1 MSALSNLARRFD
13 ALGDRVNP
21 IVVKETRQAVRSR
34 AVVAVLSLFIVV
46 LLIGAGAI
54 LLFSDGA
61 MRNATES
68 AGWETFL
75 AFNSILLVVCGLFVP
90 IYVAIRA
97 AGDRSGVAA
106 DLLFTTTIRPTSV
119 IWGKLT
125 AGMLVAMLLFA
136 TATPFVTVSY
146 LLRGIDLPTIA
157 FWIGVDAMIIATATA
172 VAVFIAVIPTGIVI
186 RVILGLIAAG
196 AGASAVGQMFAEVT
210 FFGETSVSQ
219 FDTEMWY
226 ATLALAAFLLLVVG
240 LVFTLSVACVSPNP
254 SNRAFLPRLYI
265 TLAILG
271 SLLVLAFVSGQVN
284 ALEIAEGWFYGWL
297 TLLLVATLVS
307 SGERRDPGARV
318 LHSKLLQRRWTRPVG
333 ILLSSGC
340 FAGLAWCAVMA
351 AVLLAGLA
359 SYEPLARATGGS
371 VFVGGGWYSIDM
383 NESMVIAAAS
393 MGMAIAYN
401 LFAIAL
407 RDGPLKRF
415 SKGPVMTP
423 AITMLLIAAV
433 SIFPPI
439 AVALMGNSRGMDAE
453 GLSLLNPVSSLIW
466 YESDMHGL
474 RLMLAGVMIVVGLLF
489 CSKPIGRTLKAYRD
503 RGPDHDGVNPLP
515 RTDPDPVVAEPVITT
530 QADPD
535 A

>member
-1 MSALSNLARRFD
+1 VSALSNLARRFD

-46 LLIGAGAI
+46 LLIVAMAI
-54 LLFSDGA
+54 LLFAGDVRS
-61 MRNATES
+61 NATET

-75 AFNSILLVVCGLFVP
+75 AFNGILLVVCGLFIP

-106 DLLFTTTIRPTSV
+106 DLLFTTTIRPASV

-157 FWIGVDAMIIATATA
+157 FWIGVDAFIIATATA

-186 RVILGLIAAG
+186 RVILGLIVAG
-196 AGASAVGQMFAEVT
+196 FGLMSVSQMFFAVT
-210 FFGETSVSQ
+210 FFGETSVTQ
-219 FDTEMWY
+219 FSADAWY
-226 ATLALAAFLLLVVG
+226 ATLSGAASLLLIIG

-254 SNRAFLPRLYI
+254 SNRALLPRTFVTIAVVASFAL
-265 TLAILG
+265 
-271 SLLVLAFVSGQVN
+271 LAF
-284 ALEIAEGWFYGWL
+284 IAGATDEVGIGEGWFSGWL
-297 TLLLVATLVS
+297 VLLLAATLIA
-307 SGERRDPGARV
+307 SGERRDPGPRI
-318 LHSKLLQRRWTRPVG
+318 LHSRLLQRRLTRTIG

-340 FAGLAWCAVMA
+340 FAGLAWCAAMTG
-351 AVLLAGLA
+351 LLIGGLFIFEEA
-359 SYEPLARATGGS
+359 SSL
-371 VFVGGGWYSIDM
+371 FGWVTVSGRFRSIDFA
-383 NESMVIAAAS
+383 EVSIAGATA

-415 SKGPVMTP
+415 SKGTVMTP

-433 SIFPPI
+433 SIVPPI
-439 AVALMGNSRGMDAE
+439 AVALLGDTRGMDAE
-453 GLSLLNPVSSLIW
+453 GLSLLNPVGSLIW
-466 YESDMHGL
+466 MDGEL
-474 RLMLAGVMIVVGLLF
+474 QTARLILTAILLVVALISVSGPLGR
-489 CSKPIGRTLKAYRD
+489 SIKAYHSERPGHTKPIPQTE
-503 RGPDHDGVNPLP
+503 PE
-515 RTDPDPVVAEPVITT
+515 PVIAEPVMPT

>member
-75 AFNSILLVVCGLFVP
+75 AFNGILLVVCGLFVP

-97 AGDRSGVAA
+97 AGDRTGVAA

-196 AGASAVGQMFAEVT
+196 FGLSTVTQMFFAVT
-210 FFGETSVSQ
+210 FFGETSVTQ
-219 FDTEMWY
+219 FDTETWY
-226 ATLALAAFLLLVVG
+226 ATMTVAAFLLLVVG

-254 SNRAFLPRLYI
+254 SNRALLPRSFV
-265 TLAILG
+265 TLAIFASFVFLA
-271 SLLVLAFVSGQVN
+271 VLAG
-284 ALEIAEGWFYGWL
+284 LMDEPGLGEGWFHGWL
-297 TLLLVATLVS
+297 VVLLAATLMS

-318 LHSKLLQRRWTRPVG
+318 LQSRLLRRRLTRPFG
-333 ILLSSGC
+333 LLLSSGC
-340 FAGLAWCAVMA
+340 FAGLAWCGVMTVVLFAGVLAFTSVASFFGAV
-351 AVLLAGLA
+351 
-359 SYEPLARATGGS
+359 SIRS
-371 VFVGGGWYSIDM
+371 WYSPNEIEDM
-383 NESMVIAAAS
+383 AIAGAS
-393 MGMAIAYN
+393 AMGMAIAYN
-401 LFAIAL
+401 LLAIAL
-407 RDGPLKRF
+407 RDGALKRF

-433 SIFPPI
+433 SILPPI
-439 AVALMGNSRGMDAE
+439 AVALLGNSRAMDAE

-466 YESDMHGL
+466 YDSDMHGT
-474 RLMLAGVMIVVGLLF
+474 RLLIAGVMLVVGLLA
-489 CSKPIGRTLKAYRD
+489 CSKVIGRTIQAYRD
-503 RGPDHDGVNPLP
+503 GGPS
-515 RTDPDPVVAEPVITT
+515 RAEPASLPGPNPDAVVSEPVT